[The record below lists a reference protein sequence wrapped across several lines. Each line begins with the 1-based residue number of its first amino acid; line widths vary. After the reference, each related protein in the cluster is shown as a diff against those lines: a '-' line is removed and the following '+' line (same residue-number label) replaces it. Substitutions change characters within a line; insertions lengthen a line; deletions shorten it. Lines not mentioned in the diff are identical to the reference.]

1 MSSNRNRVFSDI
13 LYGFYQDQ
21 TKSTIDQ
28 LIAEVIEIEEH
39 KNELTTSDYQ
49 GLLEGLVNKYSKYL
63 VYENK

>member
-1 MSSNRNRVFSDI
+1 M
-13 LYGFYQDQ
+13 GFYQDQ

-28 LIAEVIEIEEH
+28 LIAEVIEIEEN